1 MRKMG
6 TFGGQCPGSGGGKV
20 AGNAVLPRWDLELQ
34 TGCDSHSK
42 ALEPGENKRELE
54 EPYLYIL

>member
-1 MRKMG
+1 MG
-6 TFGGQCPGSGGGKV
+6 SALGVGGVKV
-20 AGNAVLPRWDLELQ
+20 AGIAVLPRWDLELQ
-34 TGCDSHSK
+34 TGCDSHFK